1 VDPVSGTGEVAHAIP
16 PDPATPRAA
25 DLEAELRVLA
35 RAVHAVTS
43 LPVDGLDVSLAARAH
58 DDLRALSDRL
68 RAYDARLLAQVES
81 DGRWAAS
88 GSARAFPE
96 WVARRGGASVGSA
109 RRDVELG
116 RALCDHLPAAR
127 EAVTEGR
134 MSLEHAQVLARF
146 GPTSEAR
153 REALAGDATDRNEA
167 FLVTAAD
174 RVGVDDYRRLVRRW
188 AAAVDTTA
196 HETEH
201 DAALTREYL
210 HLSRRPDGV
219 EIQGFLATEHAE
231 TLTTAL
237 RAVAGVPAADDVR
250 SPEQRRA
257 AALTDLAALVLD
269 RGLAGAG
276 SALVRPHISV
286 HVPWDTMVQL
296 HTDATAGAAAT
307 TLEGPDGALGAP
319 AELDDGTPI
328 SLAVL
333 AQIACDS
340 EITRIVFGP
349 SGEPL
354 DVGRT
359 QRTYTGAQRRA
370 VIARDR
376 NCQYPGCG
384 APPAIGEIHHIRW
397 WGRDH
402 GPTSV
407 DNGIL
412 LCAFHHHTIH
422 RRTIGITR
430 GPGGWEFRDRDGR
443 LIAAGGAPPPETDT
457 RGGAGLGLQPAL
469 PVRHTDVGEAPLR
482 AEAEQLCLAV

>member
-1 VDPVSGTGEVAHAIP
+1 MDVTGSGGGGEPSVV
-16 PDPATPRAA
+16 PALLA
-25 DLEAELRVLA
+25 DLRRLAASLGVARLDELDAAE
-35 RAVHAVTS
+35 
-43 LPVDGLDVSLAARAH
+43 AARAH
-58 DDLRALSDRL
+58 DELRRACDQLRAV
-68 RAYDARLLAQVES
+68 DARLLAHVES

-88 GSARAFPE
+88 GGARVFPE
-96 WVARRGGASVGSA
+96 WVARRGAASVGSA

-116 RALCDHLPAAR
+116 RALSDDLPAAR
-127 EAVTEGR
+127 VAVTAGR

-153 REALAGDATDRNEA
+153 RDALAGDRGDRNEA
-167 FLVTAAD
+167 FLVGAAQ

-196 HETEH
+196 HEAEH
-201 DAALTREYL
+201 DDALGREYL

-219 EIQGFLATEHAE
+219 AIQGFLAAEHAE

-237 RAVAGVPAADDVR
+237 RAVAGVPAADDTR
-250 SPEQRRA
+250 APEQRRA
-257 AALTDLAALVLD
+257 AALTDLARLVLD

-286 HVPWDTMVQL
+286 HVPWDTVVSL
-296 HTDATAGAAAT
+296 HSAAAGEAAPT
-307 TLEGPDGALGAP
+307 TLEGPDGALGAA

-328 SLAVL
+328 PLAVL

-340 EITRIVFGP
+340 EITRVVFGP
-349 SGEPL
+349 EGQPL
-354 DVGRT
+354 DVGRA
-359 QRTYTGAQRRA
+359 QRTYTGPQRRA
-370 VIARDR
+370 VVARDR
-376 NCQYPGCG
+376 HCQYPGCG
-384 APPAIGEIHHIRW
+384 APPTLGEVHHVRW

-412 LCAFHHHTIH
+412 MCAFHHHTVH
-422 RRTIGITR
+422 RRTIDIAR

-443 LIAAGGAPPPETDT
+443 LIGSGGAPPPEAEQ
-457 RGGAGLGLQPAL
+457 RG
-469 PVRHTDVGEAPLR
+469 R
-482 AEAEQLCLAV
+482 AELCPESDLPAVCPGLREASVHPAAEQLCLAV